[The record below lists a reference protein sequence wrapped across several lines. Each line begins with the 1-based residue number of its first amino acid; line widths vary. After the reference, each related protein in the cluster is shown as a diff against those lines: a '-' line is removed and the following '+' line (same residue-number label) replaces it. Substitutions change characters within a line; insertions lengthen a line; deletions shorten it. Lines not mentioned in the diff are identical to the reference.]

1 MLNFP
6 FGGAVTAVL
15 TAPPKAGLG
24 GCAGL
29 AHMDGNCVFK
39 PGNEIHGF
47 AFDGLATGNK
57 VGCGNVPVRGY
68 GAVELLCE

>member
-15 TAPPKAGLG
+15 TAPPKAGVG
-24 GCAGL
+24 GCTVL
-29 AHMDGNCVFK
+29 AQMDGNCVFK

-47 AFDGLATGNK
+47 AFDGLATGSK